1 MDDFERELKVGFL
14 DEAKQAA
21 SDVEQCFLALE
32 ADPNDE
38 NNLNKI
44 FRLAHNLKGSSKAVG
59 FIEFGEFTHEFES
72 FILKIKNKEFSATP
86 NAINLLLRAND
97 HVGELIDALT
107 QDLDAKLD
115 SSGLLSEMQNFTAE
129 TFSKQDSIFSNE
141 PKVLLDT
148 TTPEAGDSVEVLE
161 STVVPE
167 KLHEFESMDLAATEN
182 DSAKLGFKEPE
193 IAVDAKD
200 MNLEAGSG
208 KLKNP
213 EKNKSPN
220 SPVDESLRV
229 SLSKIE
235 YLLNAVGEM
244 VILQS
249 GLKEQSTLLNSPA
262 LKRIVQHLSKVSKEI
277 QETSMGLRM
286 VPIKPVFQKMQRIVR
301 DTSMALKKDID
312 FKIEGENTDIDKS
325 ILERIGDPL
334 VHLIRNSVDH
344 GIESA
349 ELRKTTGKDS
359 KGSVLLRAYQQ
370 SGRLIIDVSDDGGGL
385 NPEKLKKKAIEK
397 GLISK
402 DNKLTDKE
410 AQHLIFA
417 PGFSTKELVTDVSGR
432 GVGMDVVKTNI
443 QELGGE
449 VQIESTVGKGTTFKI
464 ILPLTLAIVDAMTI
478 LYGDERFVIPINQVH
493 ETLSVT
499 PDILKESSLGNVL
512 LLRNENLPLFKLGDF
527 FGIRTQKKVTE
538 MIAIVVRGSTR
549 TFAVLVDDI
558 VAQSQIVLKQL
569 GPELQDMIGV
579 SGSTILADGKPAFIL
594 EAQDLLKRKVS
605 APTPDAPGT
614 KRITA

>member
-32 ADPNDE
+32 VDPNDE
-38 NNLNKI
+38 DNLNKI

-59 FIEFGEFTHEFES
+59 FDKFGEFTHEFES
-72 FILKIKNKEFSATP
+72 FILKIKNKELSATP

-97 HVGELIDALT
+97 HVREMIE
-107 QDLDAKLD
+107 DLMKDLEAKFD
-115 SSGLLSEMQNFTAE
+115 SSALLSEMQNFTAE
-129 TFSKQDSIFSNE
+129 TDSEQKSSHEQNVF
-141 PKVLLDT
+141 LDT
-148 TTPEAGDSVEVLE
+148 SNSEVGNSIE
-161 STVVPE
+161 VFEPTVVSENLPV
-167 KLHEFESMDLAATEN
+167 FESVGLAATDDE
-182 DSAKLGFKEPE
+182 SAKPVFNDPE
-193 IAVDAKD
+193 TTVDAKD
-200 MNLEAGSG
+200 TNLDSGLG
-208 KLKNP
+208 KLKNN

-220 SPVDESLRV
+220 TPVDESLRV

-249 GLKEQSTLLNSPA
+249 GLKEQSMLLNSPA

-344 GIESA
+344 GIETA
-349 ELRKTTGKDS
+349 DLRKSNGKDP
-359 KGSVLLRAYQQ
+359 KGSVLLRAYHQ
-370 SGRLIIDVSDDGGGL
+370 SGRLIIDVTDDGGGL

-402 DNKLTDKE
+402 DNKLSDKE
-410 AQHLIFA
+410 AQNLIFA

-478 LYGDERFVIPINQVH
+478 LYGAERFVIPINQVH

-499 PDILKESSLGNVL
+499 PDVLKESSFGNVL

-538 MIAIVVRGSTR
+538 MIAIVVRGSTK
-549 TFAVLVDDI
+549 TFAFLVDDI

-569 GPELQDMIGV
+569 GPELQDMIGI
-579 SGSTILADGKPAFIL
+579 SGSTILADGKPSFIL

-605 APTPDAPGT
+605 VLAPDAPAT
-614 KRITA
+614 KRNAA